1 MTQTS
6 VRVQIQ
12 QRTDTASNW
21 TSANP
26 TLLAGEVGHESDTK
40 KYKLGDGST
49 AWNSLA
55 YAVAS
60 TFTEDILIDNQ
71 KELRL
76 GEPDSAGTQYVGF
89 EAPDTIATNIIWKL
103 PNTDST
109 GTQFLKSDGSG
120 NLGWA
125 SDVSLTLVDEDNFA
139 SNSASSVPSQQSVKA
154 YVDTA
159 DALKANLAGPTFT
172 ADVTLT
178 GSSANVVFDASDNAL
193 EVADSA
199 LIKFGTGDD
208 LELKSDGDR
217 GIVTG
222 SLSNVTTAVSAL
234 EIDCNTSNYFTKT
247 ISGNST
253 FTFVNP
259 AASGTATA
267 FTLELTHSSG
277 TITWPTSVKWN
288 SDTAPSLTTSK
299 THLFMF
305 VSVNNGTTWRGAAL
319 VDYVS

>member
-1 MTQTS
+1 MTQTT

-139 SNSASSVPSQQSVKA
+139 SNSSSSVPSQQSVKAYVDNQTLSLIDEDNLSTNSDSRPPSQQSVKA

-172 ADVTLT
+172 SDVTLT

-247 ISGNST
+247 ISGDST

-267 FTLELTHSSG
+267 FTLELTH
-277 TITWPTSVKWN
+277 
-288 SDTAPSLTTSK
+288 
-299 THLFMF
+299 
-305 VSVNNGTTWRGAAL
+305 
-319 VDYVS
+319 